1 MNYFVKFLPVEGEIK
16 EGETGISVNNT
27 TYTHYNHLGKD
38 YGKPARLFLC
48 SRDIQIG
55 EKCYH
60 EKHIA
65 LGPTTTKNEDNS
77 SFVFKVIGE
86 ISKDALW
93 MKVFYEERKK
103 DLPTIFVHSM
113 NPVGTEKIKNLFI

>member
-16 EGETGISVNNT
+16 EGETG
-27 TYTHYNHLGKD
+27 YE
-38 YGKPARLFLC
+38 C
-48 SRDIQIG
+48 
-55 EKCYH
+55 
-60 EKHIA
+60 
-65 LGPTTTKNEDNS
+65 
-77 SFVFKVIGE
+77 
-86 ISKDALW
+86 ALW